1 METQNVSAQLYFKQL
16 PQENLSFC
24 DNPGS
29 EYLSTCVNNVATDV
43 QLENTFQKQL
53 DLSEIF
59 KSPEMF
65 EKIKKNFS
73 DQTME
78 EQVSEN
84 PVQQPEPPSI
94 ESPFPPAAN
103 LFSKETFG
111 DMDSNPVL
119 KWMCVI
125 IIFIVFI
132 AGLIFAFY
140 KM

>member
-1 METQNVSAQLYFKQL
+1 
-16 PQENLSFC
+16 
-24 DNPGS
+24 
-29 EYLSTCVNNVATDV
+29 
-43 QLENTFQKQL
+43 
-53 DLSEIF
+53 
-59 KSPEMF
+59 MF

-84 PVQQPEPPSI
+84 PIQQPEPPSL

-111 DMDSNPVL
+111 GMDSNPIL

-125 IIFIVFI
+125 MSIIIIIVIF
-132 AGLIFAFY
+132 IFAFY